1 MEEQL
6 PAGPGERQVAKLVQD
21 VQVEA
26 GEGVG
31 QASGLALG
39 LLLFKLVDQV
49 QQVEEAH
56 SGPAAD
62 AVDADG
68 DAQVRLAGACAADED
83 DVCPRL
89 HEAALAQRPDPVF
102 DHRRGRKVEALQV
115 LHHGKLGDPQPI
127 SDAAHVTLGLFR
139 PEQREQDLLWR
150 RAGSAS
156 LLKQFVIGAVSPVQ
170 TQVLEHAQHVIA
182 QHVHPAGGDRSDRS
196 RQQACIRA
204 PGARGC

>member
-21 VQVEA
+21 DQVEA

-39 LLLFKLVDQV
+39 LLPFKLVDQV
-49 QQVEEAH
+49 QQVEEAY
-56 SGPAAD
+56 PCPVTD
-62 AVDADG
+62 ALDADS
-68 DAQVRLAGACAADED
+68 DAQVRLAGARAADED

-89 HEAALAQRPDPVF
+89 HEAALAQRPDSVLA
-102 DHRRGRKVEALQV
+102 HRQGREVEALQI

-127 SDAAHVTLGLFR
+127 PDAAHVPLGLLR

-150 RAGSAS
+150 RTGPAT
-156 LLKQFVIGAVSPVQ
+156 LLKQFVVGAVSPVQ
-170 TQVLEHAQHVIA
+170 AQFLEHDQHVIA
-182 QHVHPAGGDRSDRS
+182 QHAHPAEGGRSERS
-196 RQQACIRA
+196 RQQACIRV
-204 PGARGC
+204 PDARGC